1 MHYTVALTLTMLSS
15 GVGYKVDA
23 TAEYVLMKSKI

>member
-1 MHYTVALTLTMLSS
+1 MYYTVALTLTMLSS

-23 TAEYVLMKSKI
+23 TAECVDEV